1 MDKHNNLNKRWYEG
15 LLKSL
20 ERGESPEDS
29 FKHMNAYGV
38 RDTSEAAAAKFLQDQ
53 YGVKDTNDIKQH
65 FEKPELL
72 DDISVSENPKIL
84 TAEHA
89 NGMYLPKEKKIL
101 LNSGEDLATGLHE
114 LSHPYDEKAHG
125 FYNLTDALTGNKKA
139 KGLDLGAK
147 GLEAAE
153 ELNKGHF
160 FQDGIKGLAQLKR
173 LMKGDKLRSLLPI
186 VGGLGIGASALGIG
200 NKAMAGDLGNAAL
213 DTASLAADMTPFL
226 GEAKMAVT
234 PSELGNAEIMPEDQ
248 KKFWELKQKL
258 KP

>member
-1 MDKHNNLNKRWYEG
+1 MDRHDSLNKRWYEG

-38 RDTSEAAAAKFLQDQ
+38 RDTSEAAAGKFLQDQ
-53 YGVKDTNDIKQH
+53 YGAKDVNDIKKH

-72 DDISVSENPKIL
+72 DNISVSENPKML
-84 TAEHA
+84 AAENA
-89 NGMYLPKEKKIL
+89 SGLYIPKDKKII

-114 LSHPYDEKAHG
+114 LSHPYDEAAHG
-125 FYNLTDALTGNKKA
+125 YYNLTDALTGNKKS

-160 FQDGIKGLAQLKR
+160 FGDSVKGLEQLKR
-173 LMKGDKLRSLLPI
+173 LMS
-186 VGGLGIGASALGIG
+186 G
-200 NKAMAGDLGNAAL
+200 NKLKSVVTALAPALKYAGPAAGIYAATQG
-213 DTASLAADMTPFL
+213 DVFAADPTGML
-226 GEAKMAVT
+226 QADAVGQGSDIVPKDEQFDFSPYKT
-234 PSELGNAEIMPEDQ
+234 ESPSKFESL
-248 KKFWELKQKL
+248 KKKL
-258 KP
+258 KPSS

>member
-1 MDKHNNLNKRWYEG
+1 MDRHDSLSKRWYEG

-53 YGVKDTNDIKQH
+53 YGVKDVNDIKKH

-72 DDISVSENPKIL
+72 DNISVSENPKML
-84 TAEHA
+84 AAENA
-89 NGMYLPKEKKIL
+89 NGLYLPKDKKII

-114 LSHPYDEKAHG
+114 LSHPYDEVAHG
-125 FYNLTDALTGNKKA
+125 YHNLTDALTSSKKV

-160 FQDGIKGLAQLKR
+160 FQDGVKGLQQLKR
-173 LMKGDKLRSLLPI
+173 LIKGDKLRSIAGTIAPALKY
-186 VGGLGIGASALGIG
+186 VGPAAAIYGMSQ
-200 NKAMAGDLGNAAL
+200 GDAF
-213 DTASLAADMTPFL
+213 AADPTGLLQADEVGKGSDEIPKDEQFDFSPYKT
-226 GEAKMAVT
+226 ES
-234 PSELGNAEIMPEDQ
+234 PSNFESL
-248 KKFWELKQKL
+248 KKKL
-258 KP
+258 SSSS

>member
-1 MDKHNNLNKRWYEG
+1 MDRHDSLNKRWYEG

-29 FKHMNAYGV
+29 FRNMNAYGV

-53 YGVKDTNDIKQH
+53 YGAQDTNDIKKH
-65 FEKPELL
+65 FENPELL
-72 DDISVSENPKIL
+72 DDISVSENPKALI
-84 TAEHA
+84 AENA
-89 NGMYLPKEKKIL
+89 KGMYLPKEKKIL

-160 FQDGIKGLAQLKR
+160 FGDNIKGLEQLKR
-173 LMKGDKLRSLLPI
+173 LMKGDKLRSM
-186 VGGLGIGASALGIG
+186 VSAISPAL
-200 NKAMAGDLGNAAL
+200 KYAGPAAAVYGMSQG
-213 DTASLAADMTPFL
+213 DAFAADPTGLLQADEVGKGSDEIPKDEQFDFSPYKTEKSSKFESL
-226 GEAKMAVT
+226 KKKLV
-234 PSELGNAEIMPEDQ
+234 PSS
-248 KKFWELKQKL
+248 
-258 KP
+258 